1 MFNLLSIGT
10 VKDAPKKRKPISPII
25 SKKIL
30 SPGSVYG
37 ITGSALSRSSFQ
49 KSEYDLGE
57 VAKVI
62 DIEAY
67 VRQAFGK
74 YVEQCMKEGYKISSR
89 NPEATNYIRKRLRE
103 IGDASNRSFDSLLRG
118 TVQCLVA
125 YSNAFIVKVRNQKV
139 SSGKPVQR
147 ADGRIL
153 EPVAGYFVLDPTSIE
168 IKRKWNGKIL
178 KYKQSIPG
186 ADKQPEF
193 NPEDVI
199 HIFYDRKEGFAFG
212 TPFCVPVL
220 DDIRSLRR
228 MEENVE
234 MLTLTHLFPL
244 YQYIVGTEENPAEV
258 YDDGTT
264 EVDVIK
270 SEIERMPTEG
280 SIVTPERHEIKNL
293 GAEGKALKADGYLR
307 HFELRVLAGLGISE
321 ISLGRGG
328 TANRATAATI
338 DKGMQDRCKD
348 FQDVVETFINDL
360 MMKELLYEGGY
371 VIDEDEDNFVKFRF
385 NEIDI
390 DNQIKMENHSVFKYE
405 HEAITETEV
414 REALGKDP
422 ISEEQRNDMFFEH
435 VTKPKAIIMAVDEPY
450 TVEAK
455 ANGAM
460 QKVSKEEKKKRDTNN
475 RNKPTNQHG
484 TKTAKTREKKDEL
497 LKDAVKEIDILVNGD
512 VTTNDV
518 EPEVTYT
525 DTYQPDTSMIA
536 VLNKSMVH
544 QWDMTRQ
551 DILEYVTETYIREN
565 KNFRDFTPDKIR
577 LMLKLTKDSMVSQ
590 SAKHVYPA
598 FNDGIARASRELG
611 VGRISLKIDTD
622 IKYKYLDE
630 RIEHYINGLMSELG
644 TQLVRNLNPDFSK
657 DEAKFDM
664 RKRATFMIMGVF
676 DALKYRIN
684 FTAHT
689 EIMKAQNFG
698 YALAMREAGID
709 KLHLQ
714 LANKSCNVCLK
725 YKDKP
730 LSLKYFSFEDVAP
743 LHPMCNCTYTIRK

>member
-1 MFNLLSIGT
+1 MFNLLSVGT

-37 ITGSALSRSSFQ
+37 ATASDFTRSSFQ
-49 KSEYDLGE
+49 RSEYDLGE
-57 VAKVI
+57 VAKVT

-74 YVEQCMKEGYKISSR
+74 HVEQCMKEGYKISSR
-89 NPEATNYIRKRLRE
+89 NVDATNYIKRRLRE

-118 TVQCLVA
+118 AVQCLISYANV
-125 YSNAFIVKVRNQKV
+125 FIVKVRNQKV
-139 SSGKPVQR
+139 SSGKSIAR

-153 EPVAGYFVLDPTSIE
+153 EPVAGYFLLDPTSIE
-168 IKRKWNGKIL
+168 IKRAWNGKVI

-186 ADKQPEF
+186 SPKSPEF
-193 NPEDVI
+193 KPEDII
-199 HIFYDRKEGFAFG
+199 HIYYDRKEGFAFG
-212 TPFCVPVL
+212 TPYCIPVL

-228 MEENVE
+228 MEENIE

-244 YQYIVGTEENPAEV
+244 YQYIVGTEDNPAEV

-270 SEIERMPTEG
+270 AEIERMPTEG
-280 SIVTPERHEIKNL
+280 SIVTPERHEIRNL

-348 FQDVVETFINDL
+348 FQDVTETFINDL

-371 VIDEDEDNFVKFRF
+371 VIDEAEDNFVKLSF

-390 DNQIKMENHSVFKYE
+390 DNQIKVENHSVFKYE
-405 HEAITETEV
+405 HETITETEA
-414 REALGKDP
+414 RELLGKDP

-435 VTKPKAIIMAVDEPY
+435 VTKPRAIIMAIDEPY
-450 TVEAK
+450 TAEAK
-455 ANGAM
+455 ASCAIM
-460 QKVSKEEKKKRDTNN
+460 KVSKEEKKKRDTNN
-475 RNKPTNQHG
+475 RNQPTNQHG

-497 LKDAVKEIDILVNGD
+497 LKDAVKEIDNLVGK
-512 VTTNDV
+512 TTTDA
-518 EPEVTYT
+518 EPEVTLT
-525 DTYQPDTSMIA
+525 DAYQPDLTMSLVLKKSMI
-536 VLNKSMVH
+536 H
-544 QWDMTRQ
+544 QWEITKQ
-551 DILEYVTETYIREN
+551 DILEYVTETYIKEN
-565 KNFRDFTPDKIR
+565 KNFRDFTPDKIK
-577 LMLKLTKDSMVSQ
+577 LMLKLTKDAMVSE

-598 FNDGIARASRELG
+598 FNDGIARASNDLG
-611 VGRISLKIDTD
+611 VSRISLKIDPD
-622 IKYKYLDE
+622 IKYKYIDE
-630 RIEHYINGLMSELG
+630 RIEHYINGLMGELG
-644 TQLVRNLNPDFSK
+644 AQLVRNLNPDFSK
-657 DEAKFDM
+657 DAAKFDM
-664 RKRATFMIMGVF
+664 RKRAVFMIMGVF

-689 EIMKAQNFG
+689 EIMKAHNFG

-714 LANKSCNVCLK
+714 LGDKSCNVCLK